1 MKKLLGSCARL
12 VRSFLGTIF
21 GDISFAWRPPG
32 WASRSASA
40 VARKPLYSAALFL
53 GLIVLVIGA
62 WVLAVMWKHRPVPL
76 ETTWIIQV
84 PPIAAPDDQF
94 QPQRLVI
101 TFDRSVAQLNAIGK
115 PVTKGVTLSPALPG
129 TWRWTDDKTLAFEP
143 TQDWP
148 AATTY
153 DVTLDRA
160 MFSKQARFATLQ
172 KQFQTPAF
180 TVDVRD
186 PIFYI
191 DPTHPATKQI
201 TATLVFSHPVDRAS
215 LEASLKLTAQ
225 DQDDLFGSAT
235 SQGALRTITYDKRDR
250 IAYVRSA
257 NITLPQ
263 NSAYATLHVD
273 GDLHAA
279 LGDATLDDS
288 TDRQVLVPSLYDLFH
303 FDSSQVVIA
312 TNKEGEPKQALVLHG
327 SVGMKTAVLAG
338 ALHAWVLPPRPGEK
352 KGEFIPWDG
361 PAQVTSDILAKAKPV
376 KIEPIATGQEYDA
389 TQSFR
394 LAAPEKS
401 QIYLAVDKGMTALG
415 GFPLGAK
422 YDAVC
427 SVPPYPREI
436 RLMNDGALLAL
447 NGERKLTVLSRG
459 VEELEYRV
467 ARVTPNEINHL
478 VSQSSGNFQNP
489 IFDYSNF
496 SESDMTELTVSHQSI
511 AMTSPG
517 AANYSSFDLSDYVKD
532 NDANEGKLGL
542 FIVHILGRKPGNS
555 GGYYQTDGDIFPES
569 RLKDTNDDG
578 ETTDPSDFTE
588 ILSERRLILVTDMG
602 LLVKDNADGTHDLF
616 VQSIKSGGPVG
627 GAKVQVLGKN
637 GLPLVTAETDDNG
650 RAAIPSLA
658 DFSHEKRP
666 VAYLVQR
673 DRDVSFLPF
682 GRADRE
688 LNFSR
693 FDIEGISGIGP
704 DDLTAF
710 VFTDRG
716 LYRPG
721 DTAKIG
727 LVVKQHN
734 WRGNLAGVPL
744 ELDIVDPR
752 GRQVDSRIVKCDA
765 AGFIDSSFPTL
776 ETSPT
781 GEYEINC
788 YLAKDDDD
796 KTLIGTESFIVREFL
811 PDRLKIAAKLSPES
825 PAGWISQKGLSAL
838 ITLRNL
844 YGAPAAGNRVT
855 GQVTLTPSEF
865 HFDRYP
871 DYSFADPYLDP
882 KAERKYYED
891 DLTDQTTDDSGQ
903 TTFDLATKDIQPS
916 AYALSFLAEGYEKEG
931 GRSVA
936 AYANVLVSPSPWL
949 LGTKPDGDFGYV
961 THGSKRSVR
970 LLAVDPGLKPVAV
983 EHLTL
988 KLVEIRH
995 VSVLTQQS
1003 NGNYAYESI
1012 LKEIP
1017 VKNDVVP
1024 VPAGG
1029 IDWPLATGEPGD
1041 FAARFYDDSG
1051 DLMADVRYS
1060 VAGAGNLA
1068 RALDKNAELTAKLSQ
1083 AEYHAGDDIEI
1094 SITAP
1099 YTGAGLITI
1108 ERDKVY
1114 AAQWFQAATTSSVQ
1128 KIRIPA
1134 DFEGNGY
1141 VNVAFVRALDS
1152 HEIYT
1157 SPLSY
1162 AVIPFRVNREA
1173 RHTVVSIQAPAL
1185 AVPGQ
1190 PLNWTVQA
1198 SRPTRAVVYAV
1209 DEGILQVAHYSLP
1222 DPLEFFFRKEQLGV
1236 DTRQTVDLIL
1246 PEYSISRAVAAAGGD
1261 GDEDLLASHLN
1272 PFKRKT
1278 DQPVV
1283 FWSGVVD
1290 LGPQPKSFI
1299 YPVPDYFAG
1308 SVRIMVVAASPDAVG
1323 STEKTLNVRGPF
1335 VISPNVPTFVAP
1347 GDTFDLSVTVANN
1360 VKGSG
1365 PAAPVAVD
1373 LSTNEGLEITQKPGA
1388 TVPIDEGRDASVH
1401 WLVKAKDLLG
1411 NADLTVSA
1419 RLGGQS
1425 SSLVSHL
1432 SVRPPVAYLT
1442 TVESGYFT
1450 GADKRIP
1457 VTRHLYPQ
1465 FRQTTALASVS
1476 PQGLSRGLG
1485 LYLEHYEYGC
1495 TEQLVSKALPSLVS
1509 SSSMPQGQSQT
1520 EIVQKLNDIFAVLAS
1535 RQNDQGAIGLWDV
1548 EPDLHFDLPSIWSVQ
1563 LLTEAKERGF
1573 DVPDDLMTRALDHL
1587 QQMAKEDP
1595 TDFEDARNQAE
1606 AIYLLTRNGRVTT
1619 NFLEHNRA
1627 WFEAN
1632 AKDTWGDDIACAYS
1646 AASYQLLKNQA
1657 QADELIVKFH
1667 LVGAQLQAE
1676 DDYYNELGR
1685 DSEYVDLLALHF
1697 PERLKKLSQAD
1708 LMAMVRPIMDGDDV
1722 TKFADY
1728 IADYNTISAA
1738 QAILA
1743 LDAYGRAVGSKDN
1756 ALGDLN
1762 IDEAA
1767 GQITKPL
1774 VLTGGLYREGTF
1786 DGDVDALVFHKP
1798 AKNEIGMPGL
1808 FYQITQAG
1816 FDRDPVTT
1824 PISEGIEVS
1833 REYHDKDGNPVN
1845 TVKLGG
1851 DLTVVLRVRGV
1862 GDREIDN
1869 VAVLDLLPGGFEV
1882 VPESIQ
1888 TGSCHFGGIDY
1899 ADVREDRVAAFGTI
1913 SNDPTEIT
1921 YRIRATNKGT
1931 YAVPPPQAEAMYHLK
1946 MRARGTSDQITVT
1959 DD

>member
-1 MKKLLGSCARL
+1 MKTLPGSCARL

-21 GDISFAWRPPG
+21 GDVSFAWRPPG
-32 WASRSASA
+32 WASRSAA
-40 VARKPLYSAALFL
+40 VIAGKPLRSAALFL
-53 GLIVLVIGA
+53 GLIVLVVGA
-62 WVLAVMWKHRPVPL
+62 WVLAVMWKHRPAPL

-101 TFDRSVAQLNAIGK
+101 TFDRSVARLDVIGK
-115 PVTKGVTLSPALPG
+115 PVTKGVALSPALPG
-129 TWRWTDDKTLAFEP
+129 TWRWMDDKTLGFDP

-160 MFSKQARFATLQ
+160 MFSKQARFATLE

-180 TVDVRD
+180 TVDVQA
-186 PIFYI
+186 PVFYI

-201 TATLVFSHPVDRAS
+201 TATLVFSHPADRAS
-215 LEASLKLTAQ
+215 LEANLKLTAQ
-225 DQDDLFGSAT
+225 DQDELFGSTT
-235 SQGALRTITYDKRDR
+235 SPSALRTITYDKRDR

-257 NITLPQ
+257 NIALPQ

-273 GDLHAA
+273 GDVRTA
-279 LGDATLDDS
+279 LGDATLNDS
-288 TDRQVLVPSLYDLFH
+288 TDKQVLVPSLYDLFH

-312 TNKEGEPKQALVLHG
+312 TNKEGEPEQALVLHG
-327 SVGMKTAVLAG
+327 SVGMKTSGLAV

-361 PAQVTSDILAKAKPV
+361 PAQITSDVLARSKPV
-376 KIEPIATGQEYDA
+376 KLEPVATGQEYDA

-401 QIYLAVDKGMTALG
+401 QIYLAVDRGMTALG

-427 SVPPYPREI
+427 AVPPYPREI

-489 IFDYSNF
+489 IFDCSNF

-511 AMTSPG
+511 TMSSPG

-532 NDANEGKLGL
+532 SDANEGKLGL
-542 FIVHILGRKPGNS
+542 FIVHILGRKPGAD
-555 GGYYQTDGDIFPES
+555 GGYYQNDGDIFPES
-569 RLKDTNDDG
+569 RLKDTNNDG

-627 GAKVQVLGKN
+627 GAKVRVLGKN
-637 GLPLVTAETDDNG
+637 GVPIVSTETDDNG
-650 RAAIPSLA
+650 RASIPSLT
-658 DFSHEKRP
+658 DFTHEKRP

-693 FDIEGISGIGP
+693 FDTGGISGIGP
-704 DDLTAF
+704 NDLTAF

-716 LYRPG
+716 IYRPG
-721 DTAKIG
+721 DAAKIG
-727 LVVKQHN
+727 LVIKQHN

-788 YLAKDDDD
+788 YLAKDGDD
-796 KTLIGTESFIVREFL
+796 KTLIGTESFVVREFL
-811 PDRLKIAAKLSPES
+811 PDRLKIAAKLSPEA

-844 YGAPAAGNRVT
+844 YGASATGSRVT
-855 GQVTLTPSEF
+855 GQVTLTPSAF

-882 KAERKYYED
+882 NAERKYYED
-891 DLTDQTTDDSGQ
+891 DLTDQTTGDSGQ
-903 TTFDLATKDIQPS
+903 ATFDLATKDIQPS

-961 THGSKRSVR
+961 THGSKRNVR
-970 LLAVDPGLKPVAV
+970 LLAVDPDLKPVAV
-983 EHLTL
+983 GHLTL
-988 KLVEIRH
+988 KLLELRH
-995 VSVLTQQS
+995 VSVLTQQA

-1029 IDWPLATGEPGD
+1029 ADWPLVTGEPGD
-1041 FAARFYDDSG
+1041 FAARFYNDSG

-1060 VAGAGNLA
+1060 VAGAGNLS
-1068 RALDKNAELTAKLSQ
+1068 RSLDKNAELAAKLSQ
-1083 AEYHAGDDIEI
+1083 AEYRAGDDIEI
-1094 SITAP
+1094 SIAAP

-1114 AAQWFQAATTSSVQ
+1114 AAQWFKAETTSSVQ

-1134 DFEGNGY
+1134 GFEGNGY

-1173 RHTVVSIQAPAL
+1173 RHTVVTIQAPTL
-1185 AVPGQ
+1185 AVPGR

-1222 DPLEFFFRKEQLGV
+1222 DPLEFFFRKEELGV
-1236 DTRQTVDLIL
+1236 GTRQTVDLIL

-1278 DQPVV
+1278 DKPVV

-1290 LGPQPKSFI
+1290 LGPQPKSFT

-1323 STEKTLNVRGPF
+1323 STEKTLNVHGPF
-1335 VISPNVPTFVAP
+1335 VISPNVPTFLAP
-1347 GDTFDLSVTVANN
+1347 GDSFDLSVTIANN

-1365 PAAPVAVD
+1365 PAAPVLVD
-1373 LSTNEGLEITQKPGA
+1373 LTATDGLEITQKPGA
-1388 TVPIDEGRDASVH
+1388 SVPIDEGRDASVH
-1401 WLVKAKDLLG
+1401 WQVKAKDLLG

-1419 RLGGQS
+1419 RLGGQG

-1442 TVESGYFT
+1442 TVQSGYFT
-1450 GADKRIP
+1450 SADKRIP

-1465 FRQTTALASVS
+1465 FRETTALASVS

-1509 SSSMPQGQSQT
+1509 SSSMTQGQSQT
-1520 EIVQKLNDIFAVLAS
+1520 GIVQKLSDIFTVLAS
-1535 RQNDQGAIGLWDV
+1535 RQNDQGAIGLWEV

-1595 TDFEDARNQAE
+1595 GDFEDARNQAE

-1632 AKDTWGDDIACAYS
+1632 AKDAWDDDIACAYS
-1646 AASYQLLKNQA
+1646 AAAYQLLKNQA
-1657 QADELIVKFH
+1657 QADELIGKFH
-1667 LVGAQLQAE
+1667 LAGAKMQAE

-1697 PERLKKLSQAD
+1697 PERLKKLTQAD

-1743 LDAYGRAVGSKDN
+1743 LDAYGRAVGARDN
-1756 ALGDLN
+1756 ALGNLDV
-1762 IDEAA
+1762 DEVA
-1767 GQITKPL
+1767 GQAVKPL
-1774 VLTGGLYREGTF
+1774 TLTGGLYREGTF
-1786 DGDVDALVFHKP
+1786 DGDADALVFHKP

-1833 REYHDKDGNPVN
+1833 REYRDKDGNPTT

-1862 GDREIDN
+1862 GDRDIDN

-1888 TGSCHFGGIDY
+1888 TGACHFAGIDY

-1913 SNDPTEIT
+1913 NNTPTEIT

-1946 MRARGTSDQITVT
+1946 IRARGTSGQLTVT